1 MSAVVQEAEFGPLE
15 ERYRQSAA
23 FRAASDQTRV
33 TPTHWHIAVAN
44 GLGWGFDG
52 MDGVIFALASPLVI
66 KDFGLTVPEYRSGLQ
81 LALLVGIVGMYVW
94 PWLADRYGRRS
105 LLAINIALFSLMMPL
120 LAICYTWAA
129 FVAVRCVVNFALNG
143 EWSLG
148 SLLVAET
155 WPARLRGRVI
165 GINRGTWCFGAA
177 LAGVIATWV
186 IADFGWRI
194 AFVVPAVVALIAIY
208 VRTKCPESPYWVRL
222 QDRKRRIAEAQA
234 RGQLLSREDREW
246 IAKTR
251 SIPLRQLFLP
261 DMRRNT
267 AVATFIACCST
278 TIYGTVGGWM
288 PLYLSQERH
297 WSTST
302 YGQFYIWWGLVGF
315 LGLLASGWISDRIGR
330 RPAFYVMLAQG
341 RGVHH
346 PVGFRHDQPGAVGL
360 RSALEHWLPGLL
372 GTQHDPDGGD
382 FPDTH
387 PRRRQRVRLVRRLAV
402 RLRALALPGRR
413 TAAAHRLVRRRLP
426 ADPRRHGFHG
436 AGRLVVYAGPRRQG
450 AGSHRALNGGNNG
463 KGYPAGRLR
472 LHERSC
478 GRVP

>member
-81 LALLVGIVGMYVW
+81 LALLVGIIGMYVW

-194 AFVVPAVVALIAIY
+194 AFMVPAVVALIAVY
-208 VRTKCPESPYWVRL
+208 VRIKCPESPYWVRL

-315 LGLLASGWISDRIGR
+315 LGLLVSGWISDRIGR

-341 RGVHH
+341 AVFITLWVFATTNLELWVYGLLWSIGFLGFWGPSMILTAEVFPTRIRGAGN
-346 PVGFRHDQPGAVGL
+346 GFAWSVAWVFGFVLWPFLAVGL
-360 RSALEHWLPGLL
+360 
-372 GTQHDPDGGD
+372 Q
-382 FPDTH
+382 
-387 PRRRQRVRLVRRLAV
+387 QRT
-402 RLRALALPGRR
+402 GSF
-413 TAAAHRLVRRRLP
+413 AAAFLLIPVAMAFMALGVWWFAPDH
-426 ADPRRHGFHG
+426 
-436 AGRLVVYAGPRRQG
+436 AGKELD
-450 AGSHRALNGGNNG
+450 HIAL
-463 KGYPAGRLR
+463 
-472 LHERSC
+472 
-478 GRVP
+478 